1 HHKVHSKI
9 YIIDDELA
17 IIGSANLSSRS
28 MTHDSETAAVIFN
41 DPGSVTNFVSQLKFK
56 ENYDP
61 DTNIIPYEPNK
72 NIKDLDVEI
81 IDDLNNLSTAKKIA
95 LSLGGPV
102 IGSMIPQVI
111 KTLVTQFKPAI
122 IDIIDPDADNTQP
135 QQEIP
140 EEVKEVNLYYGND
153 NIKGTALRTPFL
165 HAEADTDK
173 EYAYKESTE
182 TNDLEATAWNNEFE
196 AWNEDGN
203 YLNEQPDYP
212 TSEQFNYDKE
222 YTSAFTNPSDNEVA
236 EIMEHQAALAK
247 SSAPNTK
254 TCEGRTC
261 WAKEVLN
268 RLSGI
273 SLTIDNRLDEVTK
286 KAIADFQAKNNLP
299 VTQRIDAAT
308 ERALLEAD
316 AINRNN
322 GTAMQKA
329 AIELITTAKTKIE
342 DWTKKAVNNKPQY
355 ILDSYRDPRKVYA
368 FVLHHMAFKRRSR
381 KTGKYSDPESYLST
395 GAHFCI
401 LFDGRII
408 QLHPFSRMIW
418 HGHCI
423 SPRSVAVEFEGNFP
437 NIKGKWWIDKEAKF
451 PDKDVPTQ
459 QQYESGRF
467 LTSYLK
473 IVLGTTHILAHR
485 QSSKDRENDPGPDIW
500 YNVGQWAGEK
510 LGLSDGGPT
519 FKCGDGNPIL
529 PEWRTWGNKT
539 STIITKEYGE
549 EQEMEPEDIASESHS
564 FEPALEEA
572 EDFYSDELEA
582 QDLYNGTDDFTT
594 DWSKAVQLN
603 RRYGE
608 QLGWNRYYDKINDFL
623 LPYSGQKN
631 VSLGEEAFAQ
641 AVAVWQQKQGF
652 PAKDCDGII
661 GPNTWRVMKPQIVAD
676 TSSPTVPVSGSPSS
690 IELPPPVFSSD
701 KVPAGFRKGSYKDWQ
716 GLDRKSNVRVDE
728 AARIISKKFDL
739 KSLGITE
746 IDIDTFQ
753 RIASAETGGKIQ
765 NFYSYDRAIVS
776 MGFRQFTFI
785 HNNIHDWIKKAPS
798 AFKRYGIEIDQSL
811 PPYSI
816 RQGSNT
822 YTVARIK
829 GVDDPEALRW
839 NGWAQRFYYA
849 GLDYEI
855 IVAEFLLTKEY
866 FSKEIGRLKMYLKNV
881 PDQFALFTNFYNQ
894 SGHLR
899 AFFHELNNAAPARVP
914 PITAEA
920 LKKVSQ
926 GESADQ
932 FLNIYFE
939 TAKQKWPDAE
949 QVVRIFNN
957 TKSGSKIKI
966 FENEATNEE
975 VTYEA
980 EWKDEL
986 ESESSYSN
994 ADEMELES
1002 PAIENYSLAYN
1013 LSKLDDWAYLLKF
1026 KVPDT

>member
-1 HHKVHSKI
+1 MPLRGEQEPVPSPAPPGANTAHVKILQTYNHPSNDKIKDRSIRETVKLAIMNAKKTIHLEDQYMISLEIASWLNYKLVNEPDFQSVSILTQDDSIAREDLLFPKQMRKKFIDQLQKGLSTDVIKRKIFIQQLNHLSPPTAHHKVHSKI

-95 LSLGGPV
+95 LSLGGPI

-140 EEVKEVNLYYGND
+140 EEVKEFNLYYGND
-153 NIKGTALRTPFL
+153 NIKETALETPFL

-182 TNDLEATAWNNEFE
+182 VNDLEATAWNNEFE
-196 AWNEDGN
+196 GWNEDGN

-222 YTSAFTNPSDNEVA
+222 YTSAFTNPSDNEIA

-299 VTQRIDAAT
+299 VTQRLDAAT

-459 QQYESGRF
+459 QQYEAGRF
-467 LTSYLK
+467 LASYLK

-500 YNVGQWAGEK
+500 YNVGQWAVEK

-529 PEWRTWGNKT
+529 P
-539 STIITKEYGE
+539 
-549 EQEMEPEDIASESHS
+549 
-564 FEPALEEA
+564 
-572 EDFYSDELEA
+572 
-582 QDLYNGTDDFTT
+582 
-594 DWSKAVQLN
+594 
-603 RRYGE
+603 
-608 QLGWNRYYDKINDFL
+608 
-623 LPYSGQKN
+623 
-631 VSLGEEAFAQ
+631 
-641 AVAVWQQKQGF
+641 
-652 PAKDCDGII
+652 
-661 GPNTWRVMKPQIVAD
+661 
-676 TSSPTVPVSGSPSS
+676 
-690 IELPPPVFSSD
+690 
-701 KVPAGFRKGSYKDWQ
+701 
-716 GLDRKSNVRVDE
+716 
-728 AARIISKKFDL
+728 
-739 KSLGITE
+739 
-746 IDIDTFQ
+746 
-753 RIASAETGGKIQ
+753 
-765 NFYSYDRAIVS
+765 
-776 MGFRQFTFI
+776 
-785 HNNIHDWIKKAPS
+785 
-798 AFKRYGIEIDQSL
+798 
-811 PPYSI
+811 
-816 RQGSNT
+816 
-822 YTVARIK
+822 
-829 GVDDPEALRW
+829 
-839 NGWAQRFYYA
+839 
-849 GLDYEI
+849 
-855 IVAEFLLTKEY
+855 
-866 FSKEIGRLKMYLKNV
+866 
-881 PDQFALFTNFYNQ
+881 
-894 SGHLR
+894 
-899 AFFHELNNAAPARVP
+899 
-914 PITAEA
+914 
-920 LKKVSQ
+920 
-926 GESADQ
+926 
-932 FLNIYFE
+932 
-939 TAKQKWPDAE
+939 
-949 QVVRIFNN
+949 
-957 TKSGSKIKI
+957 
-966 FENEATNEE
+966 
-975 VTYEA
+975 
-980 EWKDEL
+980 
-986 ESESSYSN
+986 
-994 ADEMELES
+994 
-1002 PAIENYSLAYN
+1002 
-1013 LSKLDDWAYLLKF
+1013 
-1026 KVPDT
+1026 

>member
-1 HHKVHSKI
+1 MNAKKTIHLEDQYMISLEIASWLNYKLANEPDFQSVSILTQDDSIAREDLLFPKQMRKKFIDLLQKGLSADVIKKKIFIQQLNHLSPPTAHHKVHSKI

-41 DPGSVTNFVSQLKFK
+41 DPSSATNFVSQLKFK

-102 IGSMIPQVI
+102 IGLMIPQVI

-140 EEVKEVNLYYGND
+140 EEVKEFNLYYGND
-153 NIKGTALRTPFL
+153 NIKETALETPFL

-182 TNDLEATAWNNEFE
+182 VNDLEATAWNNEFE

-254 TCEGRTC
+254 TCESRTC

-459 QQYESGRF
+459 QQYEAGRF
-467 LTSYLK
+467 LASYLK

-500 YNVGQWAGEK
+500 YNVGQWAVEK

-539 STIITKEYGE
+539 GTLINKEYAE
-549 EQEMEPEDIASESHS
+549 ELKEVEWEDIASESHS
-564 FEPALEEA
+564 SEPALEEA

-582 QDLYNGTDDFTT
+582 QDLYNESDDFTT

-603 RRYGE
+603 RNYGE
-608 QLGWNRYYDKINDFL
+608 QLGWNRYYDMINDFL

-641 AVAVWQQKQGF
+641 AVAIWQQKQGF

-728 AARIISKKFDL
+728 AARIFSKKFDL
-739 KSLGITE
+739 KSLGIAE

-753 RIASAETGGKIQ
+753 RIASA
-765 NFYSYDRAIVS
+765 
-776 MGFRQFTFI
+776 
-785 HNNIHDWIKKAPS
+785 
-798 AFKRYGIEIDQSL
+798 
-811 PPYSI
+811 
-816 RQGSNT
+816 
-822 YTVARIK
+822 
-829 GVDDPEALRW
+829 
-839 NGWAQRFYYA
+839 
-849 GLDYEI
+849 
-855 IVAEFLLTKEY
+855 
-866 FSKEIGRLKMYLKNV
+866 
-881 PDQFALFTNFYNQ
+881 
-894 SGHLR
+894 
-899 AFFHELNNAAPARVP
+899 
-914 PITAEA
+914 
-920 LKKVSQ
+920 
-926 GESADQ
+926 
-932 FLNIYFE
+932 
-939 TAKQKWPDAE
+939 
-949 QVVRIFNN
+949 
-957 TKSGSKIKI
+957 
-966 FENEATNEE
+966 
-975 VTYEA
+975 
-980 EWKDEL
+980 
-986 ESESSYSN
+986 
-994 ADEMELES
+994 
-1002 PAIENYSLAYN
+1002 
-1013 LSKLDDWAYLLKF
+1013 
-1026 KVPDT
+1026 